1 MTIRGDDKP
10 MLLLLVKLASALSS
24 QRGQTLAE
32 YGLIISV
39 VAVGVVIPTVLI
51 FRDELIQAYA
61 SATEC
66 LRSLPGTCGQ

>member
-1 MTIRGDDKP
+1 
-10 MLLLLVKLASALSS
+10 MLQLLVKLASAVTS

-51 FRDELIQAYA
+51 FRDELIQAFA

-66 LRSLPGTCGQ
+66 LQSLPGTCGQ